1 VQPTS
6 ANLGAY
12 SNEVEPPAEKI
23 TFKSKQYDIVSME
36 TAISMKPEIAI
47 FSAGG
52 STSLEYAPKFA
63 EVEPPAEKIAI
74 SGYIEIAVSIE
85 TMSYCLLLKVIF
97 FPTDFSDATGI
108 NSVIGRFL
116 SSKTFNITWPT
127 IPVAPTLRF
136 S

>member
-1 VQPTS
+1 MQPTS

-12 SNEVEPPAEKI
+12 S
-23 TFKSKQYDIVSME
+23 S
-36 TAISMKPEIAI
+36 
-47 FSAGG
+47 
-52 STSLEYAPKFA
+52 

-74 SGYIEIAVSIE
+74 SGFIEIAVSIE

-127 IPVAPTLRF
+127 IPVAPTTAIFIIEIVLNF
-136 S
+136 LKS